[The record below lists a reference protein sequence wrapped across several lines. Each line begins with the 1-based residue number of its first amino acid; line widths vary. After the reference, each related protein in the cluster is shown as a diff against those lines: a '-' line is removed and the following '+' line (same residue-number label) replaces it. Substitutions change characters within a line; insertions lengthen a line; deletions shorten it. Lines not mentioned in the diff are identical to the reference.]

1 MMDAGARKDLKYRPR
16 TEFPLRRGL
25 GGCQTPQCAPKHPP
39 ESPFK
44 GGHAQRFKG
53 GHAQRLG
60 YILFETLVAMTL
72 LSIGLI
78 AINRAMRETILVRGV
93 SRDHTQ
99 ARFLL
104 EGLIGNLELQPELNE
119 ASGSGRFE
127 GELSR
132 FSYKWAVS
140 KVEVPEPP
148 LPSDMPAEE
157 AEKFKLSAFYL
168 AKIEATV
175 SWQRSGRSYEQTAQ
189 TLWTPEKLFVPEE
202 QKKP

>member
-1 MMDAGARKDLKYRPR
+1 MTLRTYTPYRTYRQPSAGREVRPPA
-16 TEFPLRRGL
+16 E
-25 GGCQTPQCAPKHPP
+25 
-39 ESPFK
+39 
-44 GGHAQRFKG
+44 
-53 GHAQRLG
+53 RLG

-104 EGLIGNLELQPELNE
+104 EDLIGNLELQPELNE
-119 ASGSGRFE
+119 TSGSGQFE
-127 GELSR
+127 GDLAR

-148 LPSDMPAEE
+148 MPPDMPPEE
-157 AEKFKLSAFYL
+157 AEKLKLSAFYL

-202 QKKP
+202 EKKP

>member
-1 MMDAGARKDLKYRPR
+1 MTARTYTSYRPNSTYR
-16 TEFPLRRGL
+16 PIPARQGPR
-25 GGCQTPQCAPKHPP
+25 PR
-39 ESPFK
+39 S
-44 GGHAQRFKG
+44 RN
-53 GHAQRLG
+53 LG

-104 EGLIGNLELQPELNE
+104 EDLIGNLELQPELNE
-119 ASGSGRFE
+119 TSGSGRFE

-148 LPSDMPAEE
+148 LPPDMPPEE
-157 AEKFKLSAFYL
+157 AEKFKLSAPYL

>member
-1 MMDAGARKDLKYRPR
+1 MICTIHTAHEQPWARPEVRPLAKPSYTSHLSVSWTR
-16 TEFPLRRGL
+16 QEVR
-25 GGCQTPQCAPKHPP
+25 PP
-39 ESPFK
+39 AKP
-44 GGHAQRFKG
+44 
-53 GHAQRLG
+53 LG

-78 AINRAMRETILVRGV
+78 AINRAMRETILVRGL
-93 SRDHTQ
+93 SRDYTQ

-104 EGLIGNLELQPELNE
+104 EDTIGNLELQPELNE

-148 LPSDMPAEE
+148 IPPDMPPEE
-157 AEKFKLSAFYL
+157 AEKFKLSATYL

-175 SWQRSGRSYEQTAQ
+175 SWERFGRSYEQTAQ